1 MRVYGIATCGSVK
14 KATTFLKNK
23 NIDFEFVD
31 FKKYNPTIDEDQY
44 GYRGVEQDVKEGVTI
59 YTQQVEDLD
68 LVSVIRAVNKV
79 DDNKITLVRQP
90 MVFGAPGDNGEMIKS

>member
-1 MRVYGIATCGSVK
+1 MGEQWVK
-14 KATTFLKNK
+14 LY
-23 NIDFEFVD
+23 DERQG
-31 FKKYNPTIDEDQY
+31 DEDQY

-90 MVFGAPGDNGEMIKS
+90 MVFGAPGENVEIKS

>member
-1 MRVYGIATCGSVK
+1 MSTIYKITIERVTTERRVVK
-14 KATTFLKNK
+14 QWVKLY
-23 NIDFEFVD
+23 EERQG
-31 FKKYNPTIDEDQY
+31 DEDQY

-90 MVFGAPGDNGEMIKS
+90 MVFGAPGENVEIKS

>member
-1 MRVYGIATCGSVK
+1 MSTIYKITIERVTTERRVVK
-14 KATTFLKNK
+14 QWVKLY
-23 NIDFEFVD
+23 EERQG
-31 FKKYNPTIDEDQY
+31 DEDQY
-44 GYRGVEQDVKEGVTI
+44 GYRGVVQDVKEGVTI

>member
-1 MRVYGIATCGSVK
+1 MSTIYKITIERVTTERRVVK
-14 KATTFLKNK
+14 QWVKLY
-23 NIDFEFVD
+23 EERQG
-31 FKKYNPTIDEDQY
+31 DEDQY

-59 YTQQVEDLD
+59 YTQQVADLD

-90 MVFGAPGDNGEMIKS
+90 MVFGAPGENVEIKS

>member
-1 MRVYGIATCGSVK
+1 M
-14 KATTFLKNK
+14 
-23 NIDFEFVD
+23 
-31 FKKYNPTIDEDQY
+31 
-44 GYRGVEQDVKEGVTI
+44 EQDVKEGVTI

-90 MVFGAPGDNGEMIKS
+90 MVFGAPGENVEIKS

>member
-1 MRVYGIATCGSVK
+1 MSTIYKITIERVTTERRVVK
-14 KATTFLKNK
+14 QWVKLY
-23 NIDFEFVD
+23 DERQG
-31 FKKYNPTIDEDQY
+31 DEDQY

-90 MVFGAPGDNGEMIKS
+90 MVFGAPGENVEIKS

>member
-1 MRVYGIATCGSVK
+1 MSTIYKITIERVTTERRVVK
-14 KATTFLKNK
+14 QWVKLY
-23 NIDFEFVD
+23 EERQG
-31 FKKYNPTIDEDQY
+31 DEDQY
-44 GYRGVEQDVKEGVTI
+44 GYRGVVQDVKEGVTI

-90 MVFGAPGDNGEMIKS
+90 MVFGAPGENVEIKS

>member
-1 MRVYGIATCGSVK
+1 MSTIYKITIERVTTERRVVK
-14 KATTFLKNK
+14 QWVKLY
-23 NIDFEFVD
+23 EERQG
-31 FKKYNPTIDEDQY
+31 DEDQY

-79 DDNKITLVRQP
+79 DDNKITLVSQP
-90 MVFGAPGDNGEMIKS
+90 MVFGAPGENGEMIKS